1 MGLLDGVLGGV
12 VGAVATNAIS
22 NLLQHHGGVGG
33 IVQHMEKNGLG
44 DTVKSWVGK
53 GSNLPISPAQLQ
65 QAFGPDKIG
74 PLAKSLGVSPDDLL
88 KKIAAVLPDTIDK
101 MTPDGV
107 VPKAG

>member
-1 MGLLDGVLGGV
+1 MGLLDGMLGGV
-12 VGAVATNAIS
+12 VGAVATNAIN
-22 NLLQHHGGVGG
+22 NLLQQHGGVGG

-53 GSNLPISPAQLQ
+53 GSNLPITPAQLQ
-65 QAFGPDKIG
+65 QAFSPDRIG
-74 PLAKSLGVSPDDLL
+74 QLSKSLGVSPDELL

-107 VPKAG
+107 VPKT